1 MTSPTLPLPDS
12 PARVK
17 RPHPAPIT
25 HARKPRRLTQPGS
38 PGNHAT
44 NPGQSPKTPINEGDP
59 CLTPTNLPLR
69 KSKTSNGRLTSPGPS
84 WMTQDVCSGLSP
96 RVVRRRRRLLTAP
109 GCEPEQAL
117 RRSRVAAASPREA
130 ALLLPRRQLR
140 AAPTLASSRGCTGL
154 ARAARPVV
162 LVRSGHPAPS
172 SIDARFASGE
182 QQLGHPVQQIRGVP
196 VIRQPGACRV
206 RWTLPAAWVNL
217 RVAAPRANC

>member
-1 MTSPTLPLPDS
+1 MSSAASDVGLAPFGLRIIRAMQPSAARGETAECVALRSS
-12 PARVK
+12 GVWPADVCFS
-17 RPHPAPIT
+17 
-25 HARKPRRLTQPGS
+25 RLRQRDAAGS
-38 PGNHAT
+38 
-44 NPGQSPKTPINEGDP
+44 D
-59 CLTPTNLPLR
+59 C
-69 KSKTSNGRLTSPGPS
+69 
-84 WMTQDVCSGLSP
+84 CSGLSP
-96 RVVRRRRRLLTAP
+96 RVVRRRRRLLTAA